1 MSPRET
7 TRTALVIIRLAVSP
21 MPLDGRQGTYQA
33 RSVCSLV
40 EGQALEGQ
48 QRRCIGAL
56 LSQQVTGT
64 KEVDAD
70 LKAVHNLHHA
80 WASKP
85 EGPAAPLV
93 FSAVERMRRASML
106 SKMIG

>member
-1 MSPRET
+1 MH
-7 TRTALVIIRLAVSP
+7 
-21 MPLDGRQGTYQA
+21 
-33 RSVCSLV
+33 
-40 EGQALEGQ
+40 
-48 QRRCIGAL
+48 RRFAI
-56 LSQQVTGT
+56 SESDWH

-70 LKAVHNLHHA
+70 LKAVHNLRHA

-106 SKMIG
+106 SKMMG